1 MFSSFSF
8 AKIPQI
14 LFGLN
19 SLHKLYD
26 LIQFYGKN
34 ILILTGAS
42 SLDKSGKWGEIATN
56 LDDLNLNFEK
66 ISISSEP
73 SPSMIDNYALKYES
87 KNVDLII
94 SIGGGSVID
103 AGKAVSAMIPKKE
116 GIKNYLEGIGTKTH
130 DGEKIPFIAIPTTS
144 GTGSEATKNA
154 VISDIGPNG
163 FKKSLRHDNLIP
175 DIAIIDPILMITCP
189 PSITAACGL
198 DAFTQLLEAYTSSRS
213 SPMTD
218 ALAYSGLKQIKDNLI
233 AAYSNGASDVKIRSG
248 MAYGSLISG
257 ITLANAG
264 LGVIHGLASSIGGY
278 FEVPH
283 GVVCGTLLS
292 EATKMNINK
301 LEEEGSMGNERLRK
315 YAQVGALI
323 KREESFKEER
333 TNKYCTILIDTLD
346 EWIQQLK
353 IDKLSK
359 YGIVTEDVNKIVAKV
374 GLKNNPVRL
383 SDEEIKTIIINRL

>member
-248 MAYGSLISG
+248 M
-257 ITLANAG
+257 
-264 LGVIHGLASSIGGY
+264 
-278 FEVPH
+278 
-283 GVVCGTLLS
+283 
-292 EATKMNINK
+292 
-301 LEEEGSMGNERLRK
+301 
-315 YAQVGALI
+315 
-323 KREESFKEER
+323 
-333 TNKYCTILIDTLD
+333 
-346 EWIQQLK
+346 
-353 IDKLSK
+353 
-359 YGIVTEDVNKIVAKV
+359 
-374 GLKNNPVRL
+374 
-383 SDEEIKTIIINRL
+383 